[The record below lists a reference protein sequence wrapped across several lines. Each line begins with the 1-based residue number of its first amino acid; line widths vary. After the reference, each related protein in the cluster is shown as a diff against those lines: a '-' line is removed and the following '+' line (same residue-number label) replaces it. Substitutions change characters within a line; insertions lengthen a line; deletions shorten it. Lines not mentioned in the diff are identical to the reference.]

1 MIRQEKYSCLNSV
14 FQDIHYM
21 ALDRG
26 ERALAAVAKQKA
38 DEIEQEI
45 PSASDTGE
53 WAYLDKSMCREL
65 INCLFMMSWEKK
77 KQGRHAPIFPSVED
91 GDVWLI

>member
-1 MIRQEKYSCLNSV
+1 
-14 FQDIHYM
+14 M
-21 ALDRG
+21 ALDKG

-53 WAYLDKSMCREL
+53 L
-65 INCLFMMSWEKK
+65 ISTSL
-77 KQGRHAPIFPSVED
+77 
-91 GDVWLI
+91 